1 LTARWAGQTGLHQ
14 TGSQSRLR
22 LVSLIDSAAD
32 GIGRVRK
39 SMTMQIAKAQ
49 NATTASI
56 GKQAINEISETLKQ
70 LLADVFTLYVKTK
83 GFHWHITGRH
93 FRDYHL
99 LLDEQAEQ
107 IFVMTD
113 DIAERARKIGGFT
126 LRSIGDISRH
136 RRIKDADDGS
146 LLPRQMLSELRD
158 DNAQLT
164 GFLRSAHEVCARH
177 NDVATT
183 SLIEGWIDQTERRN
197 WFLTEIVSDI

>member
-1 LTARWAGQTGLHQ
+1 
-14 TGSQSRLR
+14 
-22 LVSLIDSAAD
+22 
-32 GIGRVRK
+32 
-39 SMTMQIAKAQ
+39 MTTQIAKAQ
-49 NATTASI
+49 TATTAASI
-56 GKQAINEISETLKQ
+56 SRQAINEISETLKQ
-70 LLADVFTLYVKTK
+70 LLADVFTLYLKTK

-107 IFVMTD
+107 IFGMTD
-113 DIAERARKIGGFT
+113 DIAERARKIGGHT
-126 LRSIGDISRH
+126 LRGIGDISRH
-136 RRIKDADDGS
+136 QRIKDAEDGS
-146 LLPRQMLSELRD
+146 LLPRQMPSELRD
-158 DNAQLT
+158 DNARLV

>member
-1 LTARWAGQTGLHQ
+1 
-14 TGSQSRLR
+14 
-22 LVSLIDSAAD
+22 
-32 GIGRVRK
+32 
-39 SMTMQIAKAQ
+39 MTTQIEKPQ
-49 NATTASI
+49 NATTVASVSRQ
-56 GKQAINEISETLKQ
+56 GINEISETLKQ
-70 LLADVFTLYVKTK
+70 LLADVFTLYLKTK

-107 IFVMTD
+107 IFGMTD
-113 DIAERARKIGGFT
+113 DIAERARKIGGYT
-126 LRSIGDISRH
+126 LRSIGDITRH
-136 RRIKDADDGS
+136 QRIKDAEDGS
-146 LLPRQMLSELRD
+146 LLPRQMLFELRD